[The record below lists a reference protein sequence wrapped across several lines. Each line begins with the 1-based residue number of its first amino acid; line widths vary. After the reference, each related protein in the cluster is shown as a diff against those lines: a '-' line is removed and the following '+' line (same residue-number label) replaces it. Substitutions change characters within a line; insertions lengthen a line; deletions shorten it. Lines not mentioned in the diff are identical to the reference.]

1 MPLKSWLIRT
11 IAAIV
16 FLPVSFA
23 NCQTAAF
30 DLAGPAVD
38 VRVQRSGE
46 TLPISRVPNLMP
58 GDRLWLHP
66 QLPDSQSAHYVMIV
80 AFLRGATNP
89 PPPQWFTK
97 VETWTKAVREEGVY
111 VTVPNEAEQALI
123 FLAPETGGDFA
134 TLRNA
139 VRGKP
144 GAFVRSAQDL
154 QQASLD
160 RVRLEK
166 YLALLRDISEDPAD
180 LKQRTVMLAR
190 GLNIK
195 LDHECFD
202 KPSSQQ
208 VPCLMQNTD
217 QLVLDDAHTET
228 MVARITSGTAVDL
241 VSHIAYMPTAGAG
254 YLSPYVGAVVDMVRI
269 LASTHTAQYQYIP
282 ALALPTGDKLN
293 LRLNNPPSFR
303 NPKSVLVV
311 GLPPVG
317 PSPLPP
323 LRPVDPKQIF
333 CAEQPDL
340 ILPIEGA
347 PLVFASDLAHNF
359 TLHLQTK
366 DTGSHGVDLPAKVDP
381 TRGGLV
387 VDTRSIQ
394 PNSLNGELVGTL
406 HGFWGFQTFEGPTF
420 HLRSSQAGARW
431 IVASKDASALI
442 VGRLDELH
450 LGSEQAACVE
460 SVALRDP
467 QGKKIDASW
476 KVVKSDE
483 LELEIPLE
491 TAAPGSVV
499 VVVKKY
505 GNHHPDD
512 EISLHTFSEAGSLDT
527 LNLHAGDNEGTLKG
541 TRLDQVMDVELK
553 GIHFAPADLSRA
565 NQKDELKIATKDEGA
580 AAVLKPGDTMQ
591 AQVTLKDSRVLVLN
605 TTIGTPRP
613 RVKLISRSVQFDPAA
628 MTVASVKLGSP
639 DEVPQEAR
647 LNFFLKSQV
656 PETFSPQQKVEVAT
670 LDESFRVLLSVADQ
684 NLTLQDS
691 TTELA
696 VLDPMKHLG
705 PSAFGPLKMRP
716 VAADG
721 ALGDWQP
728 LANLVRIP
736 TLKEIHCPPAPSKQ
750 CIILGEKL
758 FLIDSVSTNAGFT
771 DAVSVPEGFAEQT
784 LTVPAP
790 HARALYIKLRDDPSA
805 VDTIAW
811 PAPAAAPVV
820 PPAATVATSP

>member
-1 MPLKSWLIRT
+1 MALKFPLVRLL
-11 IAAIV
+11 AALLL
-16 FLPVSFA
+16 LPISTA
-23 NCQTAAF
+23 HSQTAAF

-38 VRVQRSGE
+38 LRVQRSGE
-46 TLPISRVPNLMP
+46 TLPIAHVPNLMP
-58 GDRLWLHP
+58 GDRLWIHP
-66 QLPDSQSAHYVMIV
+66 QLPESQSAHYVMIV

-89 PPPQWFTK
+89 PPPSWFTK
-97 VETWTKAVREEGVY
+97 VETWTKAVREEGVF

-123 FLAPETGGDFA
+123 FLAPETGGDFT

-166 YLALLRDISEDPAD
+166 YLTLLREISEDPAN
-180 LKQRTVMLAR
+180 LKQRTVMLA
-190 GLNIK
+190 GSLNIK

-202 KPSSQQ
+202 KPSAQQ
-208 VPCLMQNTD
+208 VPCLTQNTD

-228 MVARITSGTAVDL
+228 MVARIASGTTVDL

-254 YLSPYVGAVVDMVRI
+254 SLSPYVGAVVDTVRI

-282 ALALPTGDKLN
+282 ALALPAGDKLN

-340 ILPIEGA
+340 VLPIEGA
-347 PLVFASDLAHNF
+347 PLVFASELAHNF

-366 DTGSHGVDLPAKVDP
+366 DTGSRGVDLPAKVDP

-387 VDTRSIQ
+387 VDTRSIP
-394 PNSLNGELVGTL
+394 PNSLDGELTGTL
-406 HGFWGFQTFEGPTF
+406 HGVWGFQPFEGPTF
-420 HLRSSQAGARW
+420 HLRSSQIGGRW

-450 LGSEQAACVE
+450 LRSEQAACVE
-460 SVALRDP
+460 SVAVRDP

-476 KVVKSDE
+476 KVIKSDE
-483 LELEIPLE
+483 LEVEVPLE
-491 TAAPGSVV
+491 TATPGSVV

-505 GNHHPDD
+505 GSHHADD
-512 EISLHTFSEAGSLDT
+512 EISLHTFAEAGSLDT
-527 LNLHAGDNEGTLKG
+527 LSLHAGDTEGILKG

-553 GIHFAPADLSRA
+553 GIHFAPAALSRA
-565 NQKDELKIATKDEGA
+565 NQKDELKIVTKDAGVA
-580 AAVLKPGDTMQ
+580 GVLKPGDTMQ
-591 AQVTLKDSRVLVLN
+591 TQVTLKDSRVLVLN
-605 TTIGTPRP
+605 TTIAPPRP
-613 RVKLISRSVQFDPAA
+613 RVKLISRSVQFDPPA
-628 MTVASVKLGSP
+628 TVASVKLGSP

-647 LNFFLKSQV
+647 LNFFLKAQV
-656 PETFSPQQKVEVAT
+656 PETFSSQQKVEVAT

-721 ALGDWQP
+721 TTGDWQP

-736 TLKEIHCPPAPSKQ
+736 ALKEIRCTPAPLKQ
-750 CIILGEKL
+750 CTITGEKL
-758 FLIDSVSTNAGFT
+758 FLIDSVSTNPEFT
-771 DAVSVPEGFAEQT
+771 DAVSVPEGFVEQA
-784 LTVPAP
+784 LVVPAP

-811 PAPAAAPVV
+811 PATPAPAV
-820 PPAATVATSP
+820 PPVGAIATSP